1 MKTIISTVTELKN
14 IILEIL
20 FSKTD
25 KVSKVSNTSVLNGL
39 AYANAKVGQKALKD
53 IAIIESQLFPEY
65 ATGEYLDAVAARYGI
80 FERLGSCS
88 STTYIYL
95 YGEPDTVYLQN
106 TSKFISNDGITFVL
120 EDESIKIP
128 ECKYIYAK
136 VRSEELGSKT
146 NVAPLSIINCTN
158 PPAGHLFCINE
169 FTATGGR
176 DIETDEELLY
186 RIKNIHNILSTKTL
200 EYLTQIALKFNSDI
214 LKFVH
219 LGTQLGKTK
228 LGIYTQS
235 GSSLTDTELAS
246 LRVQMQEYLALSDI
260 SDITNSRVVFTN
272 VNYSTIDLNFKIEY
286 MTDKYSIDEIYS
298 SIQRKLV
305 NFVDFRY
312 WDTNKKVQWSDL
324 YSIVRNTEGILSV
337 PYDDFK
343 VNDGQNDITVNK
355 SLLPRFRSCLIY
367 DLNGNSLLNTGIV
380 QNMFP
385 VIYPVYMDNTF
396 NVYS

>member
-1 MKTIISTVTELKN
+1 M
-14 IILEIL
+14 
-20 FSKTD
+20 
-25 KVSKVSNTSVLNGL
+25 
-39 AYANAKVGQKALKD
+39 
-53 IAIIESQLFPEY
+53 
-65 ATGEYLDAVAARYGI
+65 
-80 FERLGSCS
+80 
-88 STTYIYL
+88 
-95 YGEPDTVYLQN
+95 
-106 TSKFISNDGITFVL
+106 
-120 EDESIKIP
+120 
-128 ECKYIYAK
+128 
-136 VRSEELGSKT
+136 
-146 NVAPLSIINCTN
+146 
-158 PPAGHLFCINE
+158 
-169 FTATGGR
+169 
-176 DIETDEELLY
+176 
-186 RIKNIHNILSTKTL
+186 
-200 EYLTQIALKFNSDI
+200 TQIALKFNSDI

-337 PYDDFK
+337 PYADFK